1 MPASVLLA
9 AASVASLNLCTD
21 EYLLLLAGPRE
32 IASVSFLSQDS
43 QESPLWKLA
52 KRHHSNR
59 GSLEEVL
66 ARKPNTVLTMGGG
79 GRASSLIAR
88 RLGIRA
94 VDLRP
99 VGAIDDVAFN
109 LRAVA
114 TALGDPKRAQPWL
127 RRLTTLQDNRPR
139 RLHDAIWVGSGG
151 QSIDVPSVGAD
162 WMRLAG
168 LKQRPIAGGRVSL
181 ENLLVRPPSV
191 LVQSRYRAG
200 QMSQGT
206 AWLNHPILQNSKSR
220 RLQVDGRAW
229 TCMGPLVIPEIERLR
244 PVLQ

>member
-1 MPASVLLA
+1 MPASALLA

-21 EYLLLLAGPRE
+21 EYLLLLARPQE
-32 IASVSFLSQDS
+32 IASVSFLSQDP
-43 QESPLWKLA
+43 QESPLWKHA
-52 KRHHSNR
+52 KSHHSNH
-59 GSLEEVL
+59 GSLEELL
-66 ARKPNTVLTMGGG
+66 ARKPDTVLTMGGG

-88 RLGIRA
+88 RLGMRA

-109 LRAVA
+109 LRTVA
-114 TALGDPKRAQPWL
+114 AMLGDPGRAQPWL
-127 RRLTTLQDNRPR
+127 RRLFSLQQKRPR
-139 RLHDAIWVGSGG
+139 RSQDAIWVGSGG

-168 LKQRPIAGGRVSL
+168 LAQRPVAGGRVSL
-181 ENLLVRPPSV
+181 EQLLVRPPAV

-200 QMSQGT
+200 QMSHGT
-206 AWLNHPILQNSKSR
+206 AWLNHPILRNAKSR

-229 TCMGPLVIPEIERLR
+229 TCMGPLVIPEVERLR
-244 PVLQ
+244 STLR